1 MMVLGKRKHILFWF
15 LLLAL
20 LFIASSVMPVYA
32 GLLQEK
38 QQERQ
43 EISRELEKERKN
55 LRAQQDREQA
65 LKQELKELDRNLA
78 ALKEEQN
85 RLSREIARTEEEIA
99 QTEEELEEAEE
110 RLERQDNLLKRRV
123 RAIYERGSV
132 TYYEVLLNATSFSDF
147 LTRLIH
153 LRTIAAND
161 MRLLKEFQ
169 AERDRIQAEKVKL
182 EQRRN
187 ELESMRRQSLAKE
200 QEIQRTMSTREAVL
214 ADLQQEIA
222 SRIKAIQELEQE
234 AQRLDN
240 LIKQL
245 ISESNL
251 GGVVGKMAWP
261 VQAPYWISSGFGWRS
276 DPFTGAK
283 SYHGGID
290 IATYG
295 GYNPVFAAA
304 DGKVIF
310 SGISTAGG
318 SYNTAPGYDAGRSGL
333 TGYGSYIMID
343 HGGGTVTVYGHLSQR
358 FVAVGQVVTRG
369 QQIGR
374 VGSTGYSTGPHLHF
388 EVREYEKAPYRYYS
402 SGAPDYRYNPMNYF

>member
-1 MMVLGKRKHILFWF
+1 
-15 LLLAL
+15 
-20 LFIASSVMPVYA
+20 
-32 GLLQEK
+32 
-38 QQERQ
+38 
-43 EISRELEKERKN
+43 
-55 LRAQQDREQA
+55 
-65 LKQELKELDRNLA
+65 
-78 ALKEEQN
+78 
-85 RLSREIARTEEEIA
+85 
-99 QTEEELEEAEE
+99 
-110 RLERQDNLLKRRV
+110 V

-261 VQAPYWISSGFGWRS
+261 VQAPYEISSGFGWRS

-283 SYHGGID
+283 SYHGGSISPLTA
-290 IATYG
+290 ATILSL
-295 GYNPVFAAA
+295 PPR
-304 DGKVIF
+304 
-310 SGISTAGG
+310 TA
-318 SYNTAPGYDAGRSGL
+318 R
-333 TGYGSYIMID
+333 
-343 HGGGTVTVYGHLSQR
+343 
-358 FVAVGQVVTRG
+358 
-369 QQIGR
+369 
-374 VGSTGYSTGPHLHF
+374 
-388 EVREYEKAPYRYYS
+388 
-402 SGAPDYRYNPMNYF
+402 